1 MSPVAGNL
9 LATFGAILFALG
21 IATLSVWIVEP
32 QASVLDLASSVV
44 ELFLSGV
51 LFVAAIKASPASPK
65 LSVLQGII
73 IATPGLL
80 LCAAVG
86 LLWQ

>member
-1 MSPVAGNL
+1 MTSAAGNF
-9 LATFGAILFALG
+9 LAAFGAILFALG
-21 IATLSVWIVEP
+21 VATLSVWLVEP
-32 QASVLDLASSVV
+32 QATAFDLASSLV

-65 LSVLQGII
+65 LSAFQGII

-80 LCAAVG
+80 LCAAVAF
-86 LLWQ
+86 LWQ